1 MSEPARDSRRVR
13 MLQARGRGG
22 QTSPGMAAGRSFFSQ
37 VAPKPNV
44 NSKIAHGLALV
55 AARAGHERLAD
66 QPGNVIGDIPGRRC
80 SA

>member
-1 MSEPARDSRRVR
+1 
-13 MLQARGRGG
+13 
-22 QTSPGMAAGRSFFSQ
+22 MAAGRSFFSQ